1 MNTKLF
7 VTNPISLPTM
17 INQQSYEKLYVKET
31 KNPDRHFLHH
41 DRVQPAI
48 TLLSR
53 KRYNVQAKIRQQL
66 QILRDKGF
74 YSLRQEDDTKRLSNV
89 SSI

>member
-31 KNPDRHFLHH
+31 KNPDRHFLHL

-48 TLLSR
+48 TLLPR
-53 KRYNVQAKIRQQL
+53 ER
-66 QILRDKGF
+66 
-74 YSLRQEDDTKRLSNV
+74 
-89 SSI
+89 